1 MPTKES
7 KGDKDDPPS
16 NSETSVLNEERLQE
30 LTSSKI
36 YIGHATEVDSSSLPG
51 KRMQRLESFINDQS
65 KQDESHH
72 ETNLGQ
78 GRKPSRASSLTSE
91 HNYRNGVRE
100 ATGTLPD
107 VSTTYPTTPMAKSS
121 PEDVLSHPKD
131 STDSIGN
138 TPEKISRAAGSTSNG
153 TAVVAAAMV
162 SGWSH
167 QVLASQKAEA
177 ENQNKDDEWQDMP
190 AFAPYDLYDDDGKL
204 IAKEA
209 HESDGEGNAYDGL
222 GGAGKGYTRV
232 QVDEDARS
240 ATSMDDN
247 TSYLFQQKG
256 ANLADE
262 DEEQRDPLAQMQATK
277 DLLTE
282 GQRIAYVGVTRLAMV
297 QMAQELDSMEHTKHI
312 KKDLTLAV
320 ESVKM
325 WSQQMMLRLYAH
337 MDIDSSGIQ
346 EASRNLAISLTI
358 RRASH
363 DRAIGGAWGSAW
375 RFDPGFDAKFLC
387 QESNG

>member
-1 MPTKES
+1 MPTKELIA
-7 KGDKDDPPS
+7 DKDDPPS
-16 NSETSVLNEERLQE
+16 NTDTSVLDEEGLRVP
-30 LTSSKI
+30 TSSTF
-36 YIGHATEVDSSSLPG
+36 YNRHAAEVDGSGVPE
-51 KRMQRLESFINDQS
+51 KRMQHPESFINDRP
-65 KQDESHH
+65 KPEESQQ
-72 ETNLGQ
+72 ETTRGQ
-78 GRKPSRASSLTSE
+78 GLKLSRASSVKT
-91 HNYRNGVRE
+91 HVNG
-100 ATGTLPD
+100 TGETTGSSQD
-107 VSTTYPTTPMAKSS
+107 VSTTSPATPMAKS
-121 PEDVLSHPKD
+121 PHGDVLSHPDD
-131 STDSIGN
+131 STGIIGN
-138 TPEKISRAAGSTSNG
+138 TLEKPLDAAGDSLPTSNG
-153 TAVVAAAMV
+153 TAVVAAAGV

-177 ENQNKDDEWQDMP
+177 ENKSHDDEWQDMP

-209 HESDGEGNAYDGL
+209 HDSDDEGNAYAGL

-247 TSYLFQQKG
+247 TSYLFQQNK
-256 ANLADE
+256 ATDLADE

-297 QMAQELDSMEHTKHI
+297 QMAQELDGLEQMKNTRKEFM
-312 KKDLTLAV
+312 LAV

-337 MDIDSSGIQ
+337 MEIDSSGIQ
-346 EASRNLAISLTI
+346 RSLWELGNIVDNLQSK
-358 RRASH
+358 S
-363 DRAIGGAWGSAW
+363 
-375 RFDPGFDAKFLC
+375 
-387 QESNG
+387 